1 MRRIPRSPRGHV
13 FQPGFHSTHTA
24 HIRLI
29 LVLDFLSFPCSP
41 SECLLQTAEFGLLS
55 PSAIRPV
62 EYEVLLSL
70 AAVLLLSL
78 YPAALFRYRCPV
90 TVPPPVKL

>member
-1 MRRIPRSPRGHV
+1 MRRILRPPRGHV
-13 FQPGFHSTHTA
+13 FHPGFHSTHTA

-29 LVLDFLSFPCSP
+29 LVLDFLSSPCSP
-41 SECLLQTAEFGLLS
+41 SECLLQTAEFGLL
-55 PSAIRPV
+55 SAIRPV

-78 YPAALFRYRCPV
+78 CPAALFRYRCPV